1 VQQNGVNGVEGL
13 EGPNEVLVSPDGR
26 HVYVAAFGGD
36 AVAVFARDTA
46 TGYLTYVQHQK
57 RGVGGIQGLGSPFG
71 LAMSPDRAGLYAVG
85 SDSFSVTVFA
95 RDTSTG
101 ALALVEEKF
110 EGLDGVAGMQR
121 PQRIAVSPDGAH
133 VYVAGGTSNSVV
145 VFSRDA
151 ATGSLTFVE
160 KQQDGVNGGAGL
172 YIASAVAVSG
182 DGKHVYACGFGNAV
196 VVFARNAAT
205 GALTW
210 VESEHEG
217 VGGVTGIAF
226 CGSLALSPDGQ
237 HVYAIGSIDKALAVF
252 DRDPATGAL
261 TFVEADV
268 RAPELFPVN
277 TVAESPDG
285 VNLYATAGDAV
296 TVFSPDRGARDDDQ
310 HVHDHLHVG
319 NHHRAVCLH
328 VHDEPEQQHDLD
340 DTTRLWSLATGGVQA
355 G

>member
-1 VQQNGVNGVEGL
+1 
-13 EGPNEVLVSPDGR
+13 
-26 HVYVAAFGGD
+26 
-36 AVAVFARDTA
+36 
-46 TGYLTYVQHQK
+46 
-57 RGVGGIQGLGSPFG
+57 
-71 LAMSPDRAGLYAVG
+71 
-85 SDSFSVTVFA
+85 
-95 RDTSTG
+95 
-101 ALALVEEKF
+101 
-110 EGLDGVAGMQR
+110 
-121 PQRIAVSPDGAH
+121 
-133 VYVAGGTSNSVV
+133 SNSVV

-160 KQQDGVNGGAGL
+160 KQQDGVNGVAGL

-340 DTTRLWSLATGGVQA
+340 DTTRLRSLATGGVQA
-355 G
+355 GAPLTAPTPCRRKGRHATARTGPLGSDAAAARARSPAPHIRRPTPTTVCASTTMPRRRQPSSSTPRCLPPARPTASRAGGPIAAASASSERISPATASRRSTSSLVERVGPRSRCRVTA